1 MSEDVQDERYVTVP
15 WTAMSEDVQDERY
28 VTVPWSAGAHD
39 KWTALIAIPAPL
51 SKESATG
58 WPGTSEF
65 ERQTANSRL
74 RLAHFPFL
82 RVC

>member
-1 MSEDVQDERYVTVP
+1 MSRCHEVKALMAR
-15 WTAMSEDVQDERY
+15 
-28 VTVPWSAGAHD
+28 G
-39 KWTALIAIPAPL
+39 TALIAIPVPM
-51 SKESATG
+51 SKELAAG

-65 ERQTANSRL
+65 EQQTANSRL